1 MAVTRLGYT
10 PVYITFS
17 APETRHVNQAADTPL
32 LKLATELE
40 NGRLGL
46 MIDADVNTF
55 AELLSEDVVYVHSSG
70 FTDDKASYL
79 KKFRDGAFIY
89 HSAALQL
96 KKVSALGEDAF
107 MATGTIQMDATVGG
121 VLRHLHT
128 LLLVVWRKESGTW
141 RLLGHQTTSL
151 PQS

>member
-1 MAVTRLGYT
+1 M
-10 PVYITFS
+10 
-17 APETRHVNQAADTPL
+17 NQAADTPL
-32 LKLATELE
+32 FNLANELE

-46 MIDADVNTF
+46 MIDADVNKF
-55 AELLSEDVVYVHSSG
+55 AGLLSEDVVYVHSSG

-89 HSAALQL
+89 HSAVLQL
-96 KKVSALGEDAF
+96 EKVSALGENGF
-107 MATGTIQMDATVGG
+107 MATGSVQMDATVGG
-121 VLRHLHT
+121 VLKHLHT

-151 PQS
+151 PQG

>member
-1 MAVTRLGYT
+1 M
-10 PVYITFS
+10 
-17 APETRHVNQAADTPL
+17 NQAADTPL
-32 LKLATELE
+32 FNLANELE

-46 MIDADVNTF
+46 MIDADVNNF
-55 AELLSEDVVYVHSSG
+55 AGLLSEDVVYVHSSG

-89 HSAALQL
+89 HSAVLQL
-96 KKVSALGEDAF
+96 EKVSALGQNGF
-107 MATGTIQMDATVGG
+107 MATGSVQMDATVGG
-121 VLRHLHT
+121 VLKHLHT

-151 PQS
+151 PQG

>member
-1 MAVTRLGYT
+1 M
-10 PVYITFS
+10 
-17 APETRHVNQAADTPL
+17 NQAADTIL
-32 LKLATELE
+32 FNLANELE

-46 MIDADVNTF
+46 MIDADVNKF
-55 AELLSEDVVYVHSSG
+55 AGLLSEDVVYVHSSG

-89 HSAALQL
+89 HSAVLQL
-96 KKVSALGEDAF
+96 EKVSALGENGF
-107 MATGTIQMDATVGG
+107 MATGSVQMDATVGG
-121 VLRHLHT
+121 VLKHLHT

-151 PQS
+151 PQG